1 MVRLAG
7 LEPARLAAQPPQ
19 GCVSANST
27 ITANRKPIHSNHPK
41 NASVFLRKTRKTPTI
56 PRRTKA
62 GGLFAGQKQR
72 QNPPQK
78 TRRPYMPETK
88 ANVLPPQLREQ
99 FDKAKQAFDCD
110 NLDYAVTLLE
120 NVLKNA
126 PSCYEAREVL
136 RATQVKRYAGKRGFF
151 KKVLG
156 TASSSSS
163 LAKAQIALR
172 THPEEALAACESIL
186 SNNPNSITAHKT
198 LAQAAVACGFPQT
211 AVLSL
216 EIAHRNLSSDK
227 EIALKLSEALLLA
240 GNTPRAEDI
249 LKELAAQNPR
259 DPEILQALKDAS
271 AKRSLGEGGYEK
283 LAEGSGTFRDV
294 IKDKTEAAQLE
305 EQEKTTKSK
314 ESLQRLAAEYREKL
328 AQNPNNL
335 SLLRQLAEIYRE
347 AGNREQ
353 SLPLFEQL
361 AASKQGADPEIHQ
374 ILVELKLA
382 QFDAEADQL
391 DPADPNYQA
400 KRQDLLRRK
409 ELCDFE
415 NCRSLAE
422 RFPTDLSL
430 RLELGQH
437 YLKQGKTT
445 EAIKEFQR
453 AQASAYLKT
462 RAQRLLAECFCHRGM
477 LDLAERTLQ
486 SAVKDKPELDDEKKE
501 LLYDLGVVLEK
512 SGKSA
517 EAIEQFKRI
526 YEIDIS
532 FKDVANKVD
541 QYYSKL

>member
-1 MVRLAG
+1 
-7 LEPARLAAQPPQ
+7 
-19 GCVSANST
+19 
-27 ITANRKPIHSNHPK
+27 
-41 NASVFLRKTRKTPTI
+41 
-56 PRRTKA
+56 
-62 GGLFAGQKQR
+62 
-72 QNPPQK
+72 
-78 TRRPYMPETK
+78 MPETK
-88 ANVLPPQLREQ
+88 ANDLPPQLREQ
-99 FDKAKQAFDCD
+99 FDKAKQAFDRD

-136 RATQVKRYAGKRGFF
+136 RATQVKRHAGKKGFF
-151 KKVLG
+151 KKMLG
-156 TASSSSS
+156 TASSSPS

-172 THPEEALAACESIL
+172 AHPEEALAACESIL
-186 SNNPNSITAHKT
+186 SNNPNSIAAHKT
-198 LAQAAVACGFPQT
+198 LAQAAIACGFPKT

-216 EIAHRNLSSDK
+216 EIAHRNLPSDK
-227 EIALKLSEALLLA
+227 EITLKLSEALLLA

-259 DPEILQALKDAS
+259 DPEIIQALKDAS

-283 LAEGSGTFRDV
+283 LAEGKGTFRDV
-294 IKDKTEAAQLE
+294 LKDKNESAHLE
-305 EQEKTTKSK
+305 EREKTTKSK
-314 ESLQRLAAEYREKL
+314 DSLQRLAAECREKL
-328 AQNPNNL
+328 AQNPDNL
-335 SLLRQLAEIYRE
+335 SILRQLAEIYRE
-347 AGNREQ
+347 SGDWEQ

-361 AASKQGADPEIHQ
+361 AASKQGADPQIHQ
-374 ILVELKLA
+374 ILAELKLA
-382 QFDAEADQL
+382 QFDAEADRL
-391 DPADPNYQA
+391 DPADPTYPA
-400 KRQDLLRRK
+400 KRQDVLHRK

-430 RLELGQH
+430 RLELGKR
-437 YLKQGKTT
+437 YLKKGKIT
-445 EAIKEFQR
+445 EAIKEFQP

-462 RAQRLLAECFCHRGM
+462 RAQRLLAQCFCHRGM

-512 SGKSA
+512 SGKNA
-517 EAIEQFKRI
+517 EAIDQFKRI

-541 QYYSKL
+541 QYYSQL

>member
-1 MVRLAG
+1 
-7 LEPARLAAQPPQ
+7 
-19 GCVSANST
+19 
-27 ITANRKPIHSNHPK
+27 
-41 NASVFLRKTRKTPTI
+41 
-56 PRRTKA
+56 
-62 GGLFAGQKQR
+62 
-72 QNPPQK
+72 
-78 TRRPYMPETK
+78 MPETK
-88 ANVLPPQLREQ
+88 ANDLSTQLREQ
-99 FDKAKQAFDCD
+99 FDKAKHAFDLD

-136 RATQVKRYAGKRGFF
+136 RASQVKRHAGKKGFF
-151 KKVLG
+151 KKMLG

-186 SNNPNSITAHKT
+186 SNNPNSIAAHKT
-198 LAQAAVACGFPQT
+198 LAQAAVACGFPKT

-216 EIAHRNLSSDK
+216 EIAHRNLPSDK

-249 LKELAAQNPR
+249 LKDLAAQNPR

-271 AKRSLGEGGYEK
+271 AKRSLGEGGYKK
-283 LAEGSGTFRDV
+283 LAKGSGTFRD
-294 IKDKTEAAQLE
+294 ILKDKNEAAQLE
-305 EQEKTTKSK
+305 EQEKTTKPK

-328 AQNPNNL
+328 AQNPDNL
-335 SLLRQLAEIYRE
+335 SILRQLAEIYRE
-347 AGNREQ
+347 AGNWEQ

-361 AASKQGADPEIHQ
+361 AASKQGGDPEIHQ
-374 ILVELKLA
+374 ILAKLKLA
-382 QFDAEADQL
+382 QLDAEAAQL
-391 DPADPNYQA
+391 DPADPNYPA
-400 KRQDLLRRK
+400 KHQDVLRRK
-409 ELCDFE
+409 ELFDFE
-415 NCRSLAE
+415 NCQSLAE
-422 RFPTDLSL
+422 RFPTDLSI

-462 RAQRLLAECFCHRGM
+462 RAQRLLAKCFSHRGM

-501 LLYDLGVVLEK
+501 LLYDLGTVLEK
-512 SGKSA
+512 SGKNA

-526 YEIDIS
+526 YEIDIG
-532 FKDVANKVD
+532 FKDVANKID
-541 QYYSKL
+541 QYYSKI